1 MNATSVYPGISRAA
15 AAIRM
20 RKKPADGTHSVEW
33 ERCANDP
40 AYFIDTYCQVYDAEA
55 SNWIPFRLWDAQ
67 REALRTVHDNQL
79 SIILKSRQIGMTWLL
94 LGYALWQMIYKP
106 IATVLI
112 FSKRDD
118 EAVYLLG
125 EERLRGMYK
134 RLPLWM
140 QANAVKTDDK
150 HQWAL
155 SNGSVARAFPT
166 SGGDGYTATLA
177 IVDEADLVPDLARL
191 LGSAKPTIDAGG
203 KMALISRVDKG
214 TPNSRFKQIYRAGKQ
229 KANGWAAVFLPWH
242 VHPGRDQAWYER
254 QKKDVLHTTGALDDL
269 HEQYPA
275 TDVEALAPRTL
286 DKRIAPQWL
295 LTCYQERQA
304 LPLPDEAPAIPQLE
318 LYELPQPGHEYCIGA
333 DPAEGNPTSDDSAL
347 TVLDVNTGEE
357 VAALSGKFEP
367 SVFASYIN
375 QIGLYYFN
383 ASALIERNNHG
394 HAVILWMRDNGSL
407 FLIYG
412 WDQKVGWL
420 SNSRGK
426 ALLYDGV
433 ADALRDG
440 TTTIHSFATYTQLG
454 SIEGATLRAPEGEHD
469 DRADSYGLAEQGR
482 ANSGHVG
489 QLQDLDL

>member
-1 MNATSVYPGISRAA
+1 M
-15 AAIRM
+15 
-20 RKKPADGTHSVEW
+20 
-33 ERCANDP
+33 
-40 AYFIDTYCQVYDAEA
+40 
-55 SNWIPFRLWDAQ
+55 
-67 REALRTVHDNQL
+67 
-79 SIILKSRQIGMTWLL
+79 
-94 LGYALWQMIYKP
+94 
-106 IATVLI
+106 
-112 FSKRDD
+112 
-118 EAVYLLG
+118 
-125 EERLRGMYK
+125 
-134 RLPLWM
+134 
-140 QANAVKTDDK
+140 
-150 HQWAL
+150 
-155 SNGSVARAFPT
+155 
-166 SGGDGYTATLA
+166 
-177 IVDEADLVPDLARL
+177 
-191 LGSAKPTIDAGG
+191 
-203 KMALISRVDKG
+203 
-214 TPNSRFKQIYRAGKQ
+214 
-229 KANGWAAVFLPWH
+229 
-242 VHPGRDQAWYER
+242 
-254 QKKDVLHTTGALDDL
+254 
-269 HEQYPA
+269 
-275 TDVEALAPRTL
+275 
-286 DKRIAPQWL
+286 
-295 LTCYQERQA
+295 
-304 LPLPDEAPAIPQLE
+304 
-318 LYELPQPGHEYCIGA
+318 
-333 DPAEGNPTSDDSAL
+333 